1 MRPLTPAACAAR
13 SRVMSSPTFR
23 TPRSPRVGASARA
36 TLLGLLLATAA
47 ILPGQEQPTAAQ
59 RPVPELGYRL
69 VPDFFQLP
77 ADLHLGEAAGV
88 ALDSR
93 GHIFVFHRA
102 RRALFEFDPRGRFV
116 RSLGEGLFDHAHGLR
131 IDAEDNL
138 WTIDDGNHTVLKL
151 SREGRVLLVLGR
163 RDMSGENDWLFNRP
177 TDVAWGRDGEIYVS
191 DGYGN
196 SRVVKFDRTGR
207 FLKAWGKRGTGP
219 GEFIL
224 PHSVAVDRAGRVYV
238 GDRENMRIQIFD
250 ADGNF
255 LREWPGIGY
264 PYGLAITADQH
275 VWMADGGYNRVIE
288 IDPDGKILGAI
299 GEPGRLPGQFAWAH
313 FLALGPD
320 RRLFVADILN
330 WRVHVFTPVPASGRM
345 ASYVP
350 TVRRFVP
357 PPNPAMKK

>member
-1 MRPLTPAACAAR
+1 M
-13 SRVMSSPTFR
+13 SRVPPCP
-23 TPRSPRVGASARA
+23 PRSLGRASRRLA
-36 TLLGLLLATAA
+36 TAILALLLAAPAA
-47 ILPGQEQPTAAQ
+47 LSAQETLTAAQ

-69 VPDFFQLP
+69 APDFLQLP
-77 ADLHLGEAAGV
+77 ADVHLGEAAGV

-102 RRALFEFDPRGRFV
+102 RRALFEFSPAGKYL

-131 IDAEDNL
+131 IDADDHL

-151 SREGRVLLVLGR
+151 NREGRVLLVLGR
-163 RDMSGENDWLFNRP
+163 RDMAGENDWLFNRP
-177 TDVAWGRDGEIYVS
+177 TDVAWGKNGEIYVS

-207 FLKAWGKRGTGP
+207 FLKAWGKRGSGP

-224 PHSVAVDRAGRVYV
+224 PHSVAVDRAGQVYV
-238 GDRENMRIQIFD
+238 GDRENQRIQIFD
-250 ADGNF
+250 AEGTF

-264 PYGLAITADQH
+264 PYGLTITPDQH

-288 IDPDGKILGAI
+288 LDPQGKILGAI
-299 GEPGRLPGQFAWAH
+299 GEPGRQPGQFAWAH

-320 RRLFVADILN
+320 RTLFVADILN
-330 WRVHVFTPVPASGRM
+330 WRVHVFKPAPASGRM